1 MRIQCPRCSFVT
13 QFVEADGIVRRD
25 FNAHGNRADTLSCFN
40 CNTPLHKEAPPE
52 PSKVEKPSEP
62 VKAEPEK
69 KTFTKTRSNK

>member
-1 MRIQCPRCSFVT
+1 MKIECPRCGFVT
-13 QFVEADGIVRRD
+13 QFVEVDGIVRRD
-25 FNAHGNRADTLSCFN
+25 FKAHGNKADGVTCFN
-40 CNTPLHKEAPPE
+40 CNTPLKREALPE